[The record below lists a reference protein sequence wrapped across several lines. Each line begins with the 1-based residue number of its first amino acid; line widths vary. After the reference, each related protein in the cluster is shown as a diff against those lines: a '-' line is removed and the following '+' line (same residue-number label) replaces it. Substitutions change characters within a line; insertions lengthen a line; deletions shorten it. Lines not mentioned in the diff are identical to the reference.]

1 MKNNREKEMKK
12 DFDVRGFLYEEV
24 INECD
29 KYKTVEDQ
37 IEYLQYVMTE
47 WKFNRPRLDPNGDIT
62 PRFGERIETE
72 IEKKKDILK
81 FFPTQK
87 SKTPKITETNEL
99 IWWKGSAP
107 TLLYLFE
114 LLYEARLIDDRQYEK
129 ERSALLEK
137 HFRNEN
143 GNKYENETL
152 NKTFSRM
159 RDEGLLKKPN
169 NKDAERIEEVII
181 EIRNLLRKLV

>member
-1 MKNNREKEMKK
+1 MKK
-12 DFDVRGFLYEEV
+12 DIDVRGFLYEEV

-29 KYKTVEDQ
+29 KYKTEIDQ
-37 IEYLQYVMTE
+37 VEYLKNVLIE
-47 WKFNRPRLDPNGDIT
+47 WKNNKPRLDPNGDMI

-72 IEKKKDILK
+72 IEKRNDILK
-81 FFPTQK
+81 LLPNKK
-87 SKTPKITETNEL
+87 SRTPQMTETNDL

-143 GNKYENETL
+143 GNQFENETL

-159 RDEGLLKKPN
+159 RDDGLLKKPN

-181 EIRNLLRKLV
+181 EIRNHLKKMF